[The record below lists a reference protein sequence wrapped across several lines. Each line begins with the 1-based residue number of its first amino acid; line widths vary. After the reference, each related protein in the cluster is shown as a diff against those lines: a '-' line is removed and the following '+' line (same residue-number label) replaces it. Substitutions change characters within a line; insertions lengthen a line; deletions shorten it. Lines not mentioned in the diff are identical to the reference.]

1 MISVESMAAKWPCCE
16 TEHVLPPSCI
26 PPSSND
32 RHANCD
38 PIHHDIRLRHD
49 KEIALHSSVNVV
61 VFKART
67 PLGSCLYIPITYML
81 IRTFCLRKTQILHSS
96 RPQTRYISIAATTM
110 NAIKSTIAENFGGVA
125 HKVADAKHQFSL
137 EETPDQSG
145 KVAVV
150 TGGSEGIG
158 YGASFTLLQKN
169 LAKLFVL
176 SMNKETMDGAIN
188 DVKEKL
194 GGEAA
199 KKIIWLQCDLSNWK
213 AVAETS
219 QKIRDQTDRLDIL
232 ILNAGRGIMTY
243 QLTEDTQV
251 DRHMALNHMGH
262 VVLTSHLL
270 PVLKST
276 ASNGNKVRIAV
287 QGSNAHQNAPSDT
300 KFASLDEL
308 NRDLG
313 PNGQYGRSKLA
324 NILYARY
331 LARHLTPQNPNI
343 LANAT
348 HPGFVETKMSV
359 DDIHEPYPIAGG
371 VMSTIMKPL
380 KKDQWMGAVSI
391 VYASTKVE
399 ESGLYI
405 CPPAIPEQGSD
416 KAQDEELGEQ
426 LMKLTRE
433 IVMEKTYSDSKEK
446 GCPFEFY

>member
-1 MISVESMAAKWPCCE
+1 ME
-16 TEHVLPPSCI
+16 
-26 PPSSND
+26 
-32 RHANCD
+32 
-38 PIHHDIRLRHD
+38 
-49 KEIALHSSVNVV
+49 
-61 VFKART
+61 
-67 PLGSCLYIPITYML
+67 
-81 IRTFCLRKTQILHSS
+81 
-96 RPQTRYISIAATTM
+96 
-110 NAIKSTIAENFGGVA
+110 AIESTIAENFGGAA
-125 HKVADAKHQFSL
+125 HSAANPEHQFSL

-145 KVAVV
+145 KVAVI

-169 LAKLFVL
+169 LARLFIL
-176 SMNKETMDGAIN
+176 SLSKDTIDGATN

-194 GGEAA
+194 GADAA
-199 KKIIWLQCDLSNWK
+199 SKITWLQCDISDWK
-213 AVAETS
+213 AVTATA
-219 QKIRDQTDRLDIL
+219 QKIRDQTDRIDIL

-243 QLTEDTQV
+243 QLTEDTGV

-276 ASNGNKVRIAV
+276 ASKGNTVRISIQA
-287 QGSNAHQNAPSDT
+287 SNAHQGTPSDT

-331 LARHLTPQNPNI
+331 LARHLTSSNPKI

-359 DDIHEPYPIAGG
+359 EDIHEPYPIAGHA
-371 VMSTIMKPL
+371 MSTLMSPL
-380 KKDQWMGAVSI
+380 KKDQWMGCVST
-391 VYASTKVE
+391 VFAATKVE
-399 ESGLYI
+399 DSGLYV
-405 CPPAIPEQGSD
+405 CPPAVPEPGS
-416 KAQDEELGEQ
+416 KMAQDEELGEQ

-433 IVMEKTYSDSKEK
+433 VVMERTRGDSEEK

>member
-1 MISVESMAAKWPCCE
+1 MD
-16 TEHVLPPSCI
+16 T
-26 PPSSND
+26 
-32 RHANCD
+32 
-38 PIHHDIRLRHD
+38 
-49 KEIALHSSVNVV
+49 
-61 VFKART
+61 
-67 PLGSCLYIPITYML
+67 
-81 IRTFCLRKTQILHSS
+81 
-96 RPQTRYISIAATTM
+96 
-110 NAIKSTIAENFGGVA
+110 IKSTIAENVGGKA
-125 HKVADAKHQFSL
+125 HGLAKPEHQFSL

-150 TGGSEGIG
+150 TGGSQGIG

-169 LAKLFVL
+169 IAKLFIL
-176 SMNKETMDGAIN
+176 STSEEIIDGAVN

-194 GGEAA
+194 GEQAA
-199 KKIIWLQCDLSNWK
+199 QKITWLQCDLSDWK
-213 AVAETS
+213 GVAETS
-219 QKIRDQTDRLDIL
+219 TTIREQTDRIDIL

-243 QLTEDTQV
+243 QLTEDTGV

-276 ASNGNKVRIAV
+276 ASQGNKVRIAV
-287 QGSNAHQNAPSDT
+287 QASNAHQSAPSDT

-313 PNGQYGRSKLA
+313 PNPQYGRSKLA

-331 LARHLTPQNPNI
+331 LARHLTPAHPNI

-348 HPGFVETKMSV
+348 HPGVVETKMSV
-359 DDIHEPYPIAGG
+359 KDIHEPYPVSGAA
-371 VMSTIMKPL
+371 MSTLLNPL

-391 VYASTKVE
+391 VFASTKVE

-405 CPPAIPEQGSD
+405 CPPAVPEPGSD
-416 KAQDEELGEQ
+416 MAQDVELGEQ
-426 LMKLTRE
+426 LMKLTKE

-446 GCPFEFY
+446 GRPFDMY

>member
-1 MISVESMAAKWPCCE
+1 
-16 TEHVLPPSCI
+16 
-26 PPSSND
+26 
-32 RHANCD
+32 
-38 PIHHDIRLRHD
+38 
-49 KEIALHSSVNVV
+49 
-61 VFKART
+61 
-67 PLGSCLYIPITYML
+67 ML
-81 IRTFCLRKTQILHSS
+81 TGTFCLLRKTQILSRS
-96 RPQTRYISIAATTM
+96 RPRIRYSSLAGSMDT
-110 NAIKSTIAENFGGVA
+110 IKSTIAENFGGVS
-125 HKVADAKHQFSL
+125 HKLADAKHQFSL

-150 TGGSEGIG
+150 TGGSQGIG

-176 SMNKETMDGAIN
+176 SMSGETMDGAIN

-194 GGEAA
+194 GEETA
-199 KKIIWLQCDLSNWK
+199 KKITWLPCDLANWK

-243 QLTEDTQV
+243 QLTEDTGV
-251 DRHMALNHMGH
+251 DLHMALNHMGH

-276 ASNGNKVRIAV
+276 ASNGNKVRISV
-287 QGSNAHQNAPSDT
+287 QASNAHQGAPSDT

-313 PNGQYGRSKLA
+313 PNAQYGRSKLA
-324 NILYARY
+324 GILYARY
-331 LARHLTPQNPNI
+331 LARHLTPQNPGI
-343 LANAT
+343 LVNAT

-359 DDIHEPYPIAGG
+359 EDIHEPYPIAGAA
-371 VMSTIMKPL
+371 MSTLMSPL
-380 KKDQWMGAVSI
+380 KKDHWMGAVST
-391 VYASTKVE
+391 VYASTVVE

-416 KAQDEELGEQ
+416 MARDEELGEQ